1 MSMLAQYCVI
11 DFRPN
16 FERREVIAIGLLVR
30 FDNEWDIRLLP
41 DASKVF
47 ALNPLFPIGGI
58 TAVGITLTRVLES
71 ADSFQAARTLL
82 TQLGGSP
89 GLQDFV
95 GQFPAGSDQ
104 KYENEI
110 AWFMA
115 ELVSPPLPTL
125 QANTRM
131 ISEPRLRT
139 KLRNHFKSQHILAR
153 SKDQINDHKVV
164 ENFPIEAGKGLIA
177 EFALKNSCMHITETV
192 DFEVATSSNRNK
204 RLEAQAK
211 TLVLSAAKERL
222 GPTTKTYV
230 IVAGSNRNVAKTS
243 VNLLGD
249 YAEVFALESADEM
262 NSYFQKIYTAANS
275 NQDIL
280 PPH

>member
-1 MSMLAQYCVI
+1 MGKLAQYCVI

-16 FERREVIAIGLLVR
+16 FERKEVISIGLLVR
-30 FDNEWDIRLLP
+30 VDNEWDIRLLP
-41 DASKVF
+41 DASKVS

-58 TAVGITLTRVLES
+58 TAVGVTLTRMLER
-71 ADSFQAARTLL
+71 ADSFQAARILL

-95 GQFPAGSDQ
+95 GQFPSDSDQ
-104 KYENEI
+104 QYESEI
-110 AWFMA
+110 AWLMS

-125 QANTRM
+125 SAGTRLV
-131 ISEPRLRT
+131 SEPRLRT

-192 DFEVATSSNRNK
+192 DFDVALSSNRNK

-211 TLVLSAAKERL
+211 TLVLSAAKDRL

-243 VNLLGD
+243 INLLGD
-249 YAEVFALESADEM
+249 YAEIFALESADDM
-262 NSYFQKIYTAANS
+262 NSYFQRIYSAANS
-275 NQDIL
+275 NQNIL
-280 PPH
+280 SSH

>member
-1 MSMLAQYCVI
+1 MGKLAQYCVI

-16 FERREVIAIGLLVR
+16 FERKEVVSIGLLVR
-30 FDNEWDIRLLP
+30 VDNEWDIRLLP
-41 DASKVF
+41 DASKVS

-58 TAVGITLTRVLES
+58 TAVGVTLTRMLER
-71 ADSFQAARTLL
+71 ADSFQAARIML

-95 GQFPAGSDQ
+95 GQFPSDSDQ
-104 KYENEI
+104 QYESEI
-110 AWFMA
+110 AWLMS

-125 QANTRM
+125 SASTRL

-192 DFEVATSSNRNK
+192 DFDVALSSNRNK

-211 TLVLSAAKERL
+211 TLVLSAAKDRL

-243 VNLLGD
+243 INLLGD
-249 YAEVFALESADEM
+249 YAEVFALESADDM
-262 NSYFQKIYTAANS
+262 NSYFQRIYSAANS
-275 NQDIL
+275 NQNIL
-280 PPH
+280 SSH

>member
-1 MSMLAQYCVI
+1 MSKLAQYCVI

-16 FERREVIAIGLLVR
+16 FERKEVVTIGLLVR
-30 FDNEWDIRLLP
+30 FDNEWEIRLLP
-41 DASKVF
+41 DASKVS

-58 TAVGITLTRVLES
+58 TAVGVTLTRMLEC
-71 ADSFQAARTLL
+71 ADSFQAARALL

-89 GLQDFV
+89 GLQEFV
-95 GQFPAGSDQ
+95 GQFPGDSDQ
-104 KYENEI
+104 QYENEI
-110 AWFMA
+110 AWLMS

-125 QANTRM
+125 PASTRL

-139 KLRNHFKSQHILAR
+139 KLRNHFRKQHILAR

-192 DFEVATSSNRNK
+192 DFDVGLSSNRNK

-211 TLVLSAAKERL
+211 TLVLSAAKDRL

-243 VNLLGD
+243 INLLGD
-249 YAEVFALESADEM
+249 YAEVFALESADDM
-262 NSYFQKIYTAANS
+262 NSYFERIYNAANS
-275 NQDIL
+275 NQNIL
-280 PPH
+280 PSH

>member
-1 MSMLAQYCVI
+1 MSKLAQYCVI

-16 FERREVIAIGLLVR
+16 FERKEVVSIGLLVR
-30 FDNEWDIRLLP
+30 FENEWDIRLLP
-41 DASKVF
+41 DASKVS

-58 TAVGITLTRVLES
+58 TAVGVTLTRMLER
-71 ADSFQAARTLL
+71 ADSFQAARILL

-95 GQFPAGSDQ
+95 GQFPSDSDQ
-104 KYENEI
+104 QYENEI
-110 AWFMA
+110 AWLMS

-125 QANTRM
+125 SASTRL

-192 DFEVATSSNRNK
+192 DFDVALSSNRNK

-211 TLVLSAAKERL
+211 TLVLSAAKDRL

-243 VNLLGD
+243 INLLGD
-249 YAEVFALESADEM
+249 YAEVFALESADDM
-262 NSYFQKIYTAANS
+262 NSYFQRIYSAANS
-275 NQDIL
+275 NQNL
-280 PPH
+280 LSSH